1 VIPGVAQS
9 EGEAAVATVQTYETD
24 VLVIGAGMA
33 GMTAAFCAAINGARV
48 TVIEVAPAIGGS
60 AVLSGT
66 HLWTATSL
74 EQHLEQCPD
83 ADPVIARA
91 FHEGFAEAA
100 GFVRSSGVEFTED
113 LQVLFGRGNRFDIVS
128 YFERAQQAVERGGGS
143 VHVNTQVQ
151 SLLFDEGGVA
161 GVRAIDAGGVT
172 DIKAHWTVLATGGFQ
187 ANRALTQ
194 RYLGD
199 RSARV
204 LLRSNPYSSGEGLR
218 LGLSVGGQLS
228 GHMDD
233 FYGHLIAWPLPEF
246 TPTEFARFACLWTD
260 AVVLL
265 NLDGQRFTDESLGDH
280 VNAQRVAEQRQGRAV
295 AILDENLHKT
305 RVMRPHVAGI
315 PAYDEI
321 AESREVGAH
330 ATTAET
336 LEELGRQIS
345 GWGFAG
351 GELPRVIADYN
362 ALLTSGR
369 DGQPP
374 RSGNRIPFGAGPYYA
389 LEVKPGM
396 TFTEGGLR
404 VDVDGQVVGESG
416 EPVGRLSA
424 AGGDV
429 GGVFSGGYAGGLAL
443 AAVFGLKGGQLAAAA
458 SSRLP
463 A

>member
-1 VIPGVAQS
+1 VA
-9 EGEAAVATVQTYETD
+9 ATQTYETD
-24 VLVIGAGMA
+24 VVVIGGGMA
-33 GMTAAFCAAINGARV
+33 GMTAAFCAALQGARV

-66 HLWTATSL
+66 HLWTATSVQ
-74 EQHLEQCPD
+74 QHLEQCPD

-100 GFVRSSGVEFTED
+100 DFVRSSGVEFTGD
-113 LQVLFGRGNRFDIVS
+113 LQVLYGRGNRFDIVS
-128 YFERAQQAVERGGGS
+128 YFERAQQAVVHSGGS

-151 SLLFDEGGVA
+151 SLLFDDHGVA
-161 GVRAIDAGGVT
+161 GVRATDAGGVT
-172 DIKAHWTVLATGGFQ
+172 DIRAGWTILATGGFQ

-199 RSARV
+199 RSGRV

-218 LGLSVGGQLS
+218 LGLSAGGQLS
-228 GHMDD
+228 AHMDD

-246 TPTEFARFACLWTD
+246 TPREFARFACLWTD
-260 AVVLL
+260 ATVLL

-280 VNAQRVAEQRQGRAV
+280 VNVQRVAEQPQGRAV
-295 AILDENLHKT
+295 AILDENLHKA
-305 RVMRPHVAGI
+305 RVLQPHVAGI
-315 PAYDEI
+315 PAHDEI

-330 ATTAET
+330 AATAGT
-336 LEELGRQIS
+336 LDELGRQIS
-345 GWGFAG
+345 TWGFAG
-351 GELPRVIADYN
+351 HELPRVIADYN
-362 ALLTSGR
+362 TLLTSGN
-369 DGQPP
+369 GAQPP
-374 RSGNRIPFGAGPYYA
+374 RSGNRDLFGEGPYYA

-404 VDVDGQVVGESG
+404 VGTDGQVVGEDG

-458 SSRLP
+458 RAPQP